1 MWGGVHIT
9 RRARKNPNKK
19 RGLVCMQMTD
29 KREQVFLSALNLI
42 DQAVA
47 EIHFGSI
54 TVIIQDGYIIQLE
67 KNEKIRLDATNLN
80 RLKGKKKITANRE
93 KEGLHTRILQ
103 AVKELQYG
111 QVVILIKE
119 GTVVQLE
126 RTDKQRFTNMQ
137 GIYGEG
143 I

>member
-1 MWGGVHIT
+1 MRVT
-9 RRARKNPNKK
+9 E
-19 RGLVCMQMTD
+19 
-29 KREQVFLSALNLI
+29 KREQVCRYALDLI
-42 DQAVA
+42 DQAIA
-47 EIHFGSI
+47 EIRFGSI

-67 KNEKIRLDATNLN
+67 KNEKIRLDAANLHL
-80 RLKGKKKITANRE
+80 LKE
-93 KEGLHTRILQ
+93 KRKTEAKRNKEELHARILLTL
-103 AVKELQYG
+103 KELQYG

-126 RTDKQRFTNMQ
+126 RTDKQRFTHMQ